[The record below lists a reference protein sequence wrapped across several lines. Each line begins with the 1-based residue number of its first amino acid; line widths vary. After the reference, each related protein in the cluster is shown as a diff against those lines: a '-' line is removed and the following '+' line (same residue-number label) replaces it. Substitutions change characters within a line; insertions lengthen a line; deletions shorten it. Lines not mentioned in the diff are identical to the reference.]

1 MNPLISLL
9 ITLTCEVALV
19 VVVGFVA
26 ERLLLSVR
34 DRRRLWCAVLIGV
47 GLLAAVELAGLRVVV
62 RRWASLGSLGTPRPS
77 EPRWVVTGVTG
88 AIHPRVIEPSNSAQE
103 ASTPTDL
110 PAPSRWTILLS
121 ALWLFGTIAIWVRS
135 GYQRRQ
141 LQRVV
146 RQSRRV
152 EVSAAREI
160 ARRLGLV
167 PERIQLCEA
176 ASFSGPV
183 AFGVFRPTVLLPCGF
198 VHRYGD
204 LELKVL
210 LAHELAHLAACD
222 PLWLAISDFLSGLLW
237 WHPAV
242 WWSRR
247 RLRATSEIAADEASC
262 LIPGG
267 RLALAEALVAFG
279 NRLAGETSPAGFGV
293 GGLKSDLATR
303 VTRLLAAPV
312 RASSRLM
319 TRVTVAGTFC
329 ALLAIGMAPW
339 PGNGAQPVVTAA
351 LESIGS
357 LASKPPR
364 ATKVTAEAKSESSQT
379 ASRVPGFEPG
389 ASDSNGQPP
398 SPRESLQSGES
409 KPANGGNQDGSNVD
423 STLPMALEGILVP
436 MFQIAEG
443 PLQDLAQRLQQ
454 TLRDADPH
462 KRNLRI
468 TVATQDLRIDQ
479 SILVGSG
486 PAVDLL
492 KFVADHCTPPVEW
505 ALHGNEIVFHKI
517 ASGKWPLRTQ
527 LHHVGVVE
535 LLAHIMGRLDKAG
548 DTPSD
553 INIQNEVRAFLS
565 EHGVEFPQKFD
576 SATGTPDLF
585 PPPDVKVEQDERAFF
600 LTYGNSLLVRA
611 SMPDQKRI
619 RRALLEHAASAM
631 PTTRAPVLTNAVDP
645 LPTKDR
651 RTLHTRLFQVDTQ
664 KFLGEIRSRRAKAG
678 HPSTGADVQAEVRD
692 FFVGQGVIALRFQT
706 FSGRDDFNPPADE
719 TAVFL
724 KQNQGIIFA
733 QASDPDFRLI
743 EQALLAMFQH
753 TQSGKT
759 EGASFVDPQLR
770 TVSDSTLSPLV
781 AVPSKP
787 PRATKVTA
795 EAKSESSQSA
805 SRVPGFEPGPS
816 ESNRQ
821 PPSPRE
827 FLQLGKT
834 NLAVGGNPDSSKEG
848 STPRTGLGEI
858 LVPTFQITKGPLQDS
873 VQRLQ
878 QILRDADP
886 HKRDLRITVAT
897 KDLRIRQQMLQTG
910 PVPADSL
917 LQEIANSCTIPV
929 EWTFHGNEIVF
940 DKIASGE
947 WPLTTRWYQ
956 VGPAKLLS
964 HIRGRLEKA
973 GGIVTDGNIQN
984 ETRTFL
990 AENGV
995 IIPKAFHSSGST
1007 DPVPPKGAKA
1017 LFLTKDGASLFVL
1030 ASVPDHIQIHRA
1042 LAVLQST
1049 SGTMPTTRAQVST
1062 DAVDAAPRKQ

>member
-9 ITLTCEVALV
+9 ITLACEVALV
-19 VVVGFVA
+19 VGVGFVA

-47 GLLAAVELAGLRVVV
+47 GLLAAVELAGLRVEV

-88 AIHPRVIEPSNSAQE
+88 AVRPRVIEPSNSAQE
-103 ASTPTDL
+103 AATPTDL
-110 PAPSRWTILLS
+110 PAPSRWTLLMS
-121 ALWLFGTIAIWVRS
+121 ALWLLGTIAIWVRS

-146 RQSRRV
+146 RQSHRV

-176 ASFSGPV
+176 AGFSGPV
-183 AFGVFRPTVLLPCGF
+183 AFGVFRPTVLLPSGF

-279 NRLAGETSPAGFGV
+279 NQLAGETSPAGFGV

-339 PGNGAQPVVTAA
+339 PGKGAQPVVTAA

-364 ATKVTAEAKSESSQT
+364 ATKV
-379 ASRVPGFEPG
+379 
-389 ASDSNGQPP
+389 
-398 SPRESLQSGES
+398 
-409 KPANGGNQDGSNVD
+409 
-423 STLPMALEGILVP
+423 
-436 MFQIAEG
+436 
-443 PLQDLAQRLQQ
+443 
-454 TLRDADPH
+454 
-462 KRNLRI
+462 
-468 TVATQDLRIDQ
+468 
-479 SILVGSG
+479 
-486 PAVDLL
+486 
-492 KFVADHCTPPVEW
+492 
-505 ALHGNEIVFHKI
+505 IV
-517 ASGKWPLRTQ
+517 
-527 LHHVGVVE
+527 
-535 LLAHIMGRLDKAG
+535 
-548 DTPSD
+548 
-553 INIQNEVRAFLS
+553 
-565 EHGVEFPQKFD
+565 
-576 SATGTPDLF
+576 
-585 PPPDVKVEQDERAFF
+585 
-600 LTYGNSLLVRA
+600 
-611 SMPDQKRI
+611 
-619 RRALLEHAASAM
+619 
-631 PTTRAPVLTNAVDP
+631 
-645 LPTKDR
+645 
-651 RTLHTRLFQVDTQ
+651 
-664 KFLGEIRSRRAKAG
+664 
-678 HPSTGADVQAEVRD
+678 
-692 FFVGQGVIALRFQT
+692 
-706 FSGRDDFNPPADE
+706 
-719 TAVFL
+719 
-724 KQNQGIIFA
+724 
-733 QASDPDFRLI
+733 
-743 EQALLAMFQH
+743 
-753 TQSGKT
+753 
-759 EGASFVDPQLR
+759 
-770 TVSDSTLSPLV
+770 
-781 AVPSKP
+781 
-787 PRATKVTA
+787 

-805 SRVPGFEPGPS
+805 SRVPGFDPGPS
-816 ESNRQ
+816 DSNRQ

-827 FLQLGKT
+827 SLQLGET
-834 NLAVGGNPDSSKEG
+834 NLAVGGNPDSAKEG

-858 LVPTFQITKGPLQDS
+858 LVPTFQITEGPLQDS

-897 KDLRIRQQMLQTG
+897 KDLRIRQQILQTG

-947 WPLTTRWYQ
+947 WPLTMRWYQ

-995 IIPKAFHSSGST
+995 IIPKAFHSPGST

-1017 LFLTKDGASLFVL
+1017 LFLTKDGASLFVV

-1049 SGTMPTTRAQVST
+1049 SGTMPTTRAPVPT
-1062 DAVDAAPRKQ
+1062 DAVDTAPRKQ

>member
-1 MNPLISLL
+1 MPDTFRDPSSPSCEPVLHLMNPLISLL
-9 ITLTCEVALV
+9 ITLACEVALV
-19 VVVGFVA
+19 VGVGFVA

-47 GLLAAVELAGLRVVV
+47 GLLAAVELAGLRIEI
-62 RRWASLGSLGTPRPS
+62 RRWANLGSFGTPRS
-77 EPRWVVTGVTG
+77 SDPRWVVTEVTG
-88 AIHPRVIEPSNSAQE
+88 AVRPMVIEPPYSVQE

-110 PAPSRWTILLS
+110 PAPSRWTLLLS
-121 ALWLFGTIAIWVRS
+121 VLWLLGTIAIWVRS

-141 LQRVV
+141 LQRLV
-146 RQSRRV
+146 RQSHRV

-176 ASFSGPV
+176 AGFLGPV

-204 LELKVL
+204 LEFKVL

-279 NRLAGETSPAGFGV
+279 NQLAGETSPAGFGV

-339 PGNGAQPVVTAA
+339 PGKGAQPVVTAA

-364 ATKVTAEAKSESSQT
+364 ATKV
-379 ASRVPGFEPG
+379 
-389 ASDSNGQPP
+389 
-398 SPRESLQSGES
+398 
-409 KPANGGNQDGSNVD
+409 
-423 STLPMALEGILVP
+423 
-436 MFQIAEG
+436 
-443 PLQDLAQRLQQ
+443 
-454 TLRDADPH
+454 
-462 KRNLRI
+462 
-468 TVATQDLRIDQ
+468 
-479 SILVGSG
+479 
-486 PAVDLL
+486 
-492 KFVADHCTPPVEW
+492 
-505 ALHGNEIVFHKI
+505 IV
-517 ASGKWPLRTQ
+517 
-527 LHHVGVVE
+527 
-535 LLAHIMGRLDKAG
+535 
-548 DTPSD
+548 
-553 INIQNEVRAFLS
+553 
-565 EHGVEFPQKFD
+565 
-576 SATGTPDLF
+576 
-585 PPPDVKVEQDERAFF
+585 
-600 LTYGNSLLVRA
+600 
-611 SMPDQKRI
+611 
-619 RRALLEHAASAM
+619 
-631 PTTRAPVLTNAVDP
+631 
-645 LPTKDR
+645 
-651 RTLHTRLFQVDTQ
+651 
-664 KFLGEIRSRRAKAG
+664 
-678 HPSTGADVQAEVRD
+678 
-692 FFVGQGVIALRFQT
+692 
-706 FSGRDDFNPPADE
+706 
-719 TAVFL
+719 
-724 KQNQGIIFA
+724 
-733 QASDPDFRLI
+733 
-743 EQALLAMFQH
+743 
-753 TQSGKT
+753 
-759 EGASFVDPQLR
+759 
-770 TVSDSTLSPLV
+770 
-781 AVPSKP
+781 
-787 PRATKVTA
+787 

-805 SRVPGFEPGPS
+805 SRVPGFDPGPS
-816 ESNRQ
+816 DSNRQ

-827 FLQLGKT
+827 SLQLGET
-834 NLAVGGNPDSSKEG
+834 NLAVGGNPDSAKEG

-858 LVPTFQITKGPLQDS
+858 LVPTFQITEGPLQDS

-897 KDLRIRQQMLQTG
+897 KDLRIRQQILQTG

-947 WPLTTRWYQ
+947 WPLTMRWYQ

-995 IIPKAFHSSGST
+995 IIPKAFHSPGST

-1017 LFLTKDGASLFVL
+1017 LFLTKDGASLFVV

-1049 SGTMPTTRAQVST
+1049 SGTMPTTRAPVPT
-1062 DAVDAAPRKQ
+1062 DAVDTAPRKQ

>member
-19 VVVGFVA
+19 VGVGFVA
-26 ERLLLSVR
+26 ERLLHSVR

-47 GLLAAVELAGLRVVV
+47 GLLAAVEFAGLRVEV

-88 AIHPRVIEPSNSAQE
+88 AARPRVIELSNSAQE

-110 PAPSRWTILLS
+110 PAPSRWTLLLS
-121 ALWLFGTIAIWVRS
+121 ALWLLGTIAIWVRS

-146 RQSRRV
+146 RQSHRV

-279 NRLAGETSPAGFGV
+279 NQLAGETSPAGFGV

-312 RASSRLM
+312 CPSSRLM

-339 PGNGAQPVVTAA
+339 PGKGAQPVVTAA

-364 ATKVTAEAKSESSQT
+364 ATKVIAEAKSESSQT

-389 ASDSNGQPP
+389 PSDSNGQPP
-398 SPRESLQSGES
+398 SPRES
-409 KPANGGNQDGSNVD
+409 
-423 STLPMALEGILVP
+423 
-436 MFQIAEG
+436 
-443 PLQDLAQRLQQ
+443 
-454 TLRDADPH
+454 
-462 KRNLRI
+462 
-468 TVATQDLRIDQ
+468 
-479 SILVGSG
+479 
-486 PAVDLL
+486 
-492 KFVADHCTPPVEW
+492 
-505 ALHGNEIVFHKI
+505 
-517 ASGKWPLRTQ
+517 
-527 LHHVGVVE
+527 
-535 LLAHIMGRLDKAG
+535 
-548 DTPSD
+548 
-553 INIQNEVRAFLS
+553 
-565 EHGVEFPQKFD
+565 
-576 SATGTPDLF
+576 
-585 PPPDVKVEQDERAFF
+585 
-600 LTYGNSLLVRA
+600 
-611 SMPDQKRI
+611 
-619 RRALLEHAASAM
+619 
-631 PTTRAPVLTNAVDP
+631 
-645 LPTKDR
+645 
-651 RTLHTRLFQVDTQ
+651 
-664 KFLGEIRSRRAKAG
+664 
-678 HPSTGADVQAEVRD
+678 
-692 FFVGQGVIALRFQT
+692 
-706 FSGRDDFNPPADE
+706 
-719 TAVFL
+719 
-724 KQNQGIIFA
+724 
-733 QASDPDFRLI
+733 
-743 EQALLAMFQH
+743 
-753 TQSGKT
+753 
-759 EGASFVDPQLR
+759 
-770 TVSDSTLSPLV
+770 
-781 AVPSKP
+781 
-787 PRATKVTA
+787 
-795 EAKSESSQSA
+795 
-805 SRVPGFEPGPS
+805 
-816 ESNRQ
+816 
-821 PPSPRE
+821 
-827 FLQLGKT
+827 LQLGKT
-834 NLAVGGNPDSSKEG
+834 NLAVGGNPDSAKEG

-858 LVPTFQITKGPLQDS
+858 LVPTFQITEGPLQDS

-940 DKIASGE
+940 DRIASGE

-964 HIRGRLEKA
+964 HIRDRLEKA

-1007 DPVPPKGAKA
+1007 DPVPRKGAKA

-1030 ASVPDHIQIHRA
+1030 ASVPDHIQIQRA

>member
-9 ITLTCEVALV
+9 ITLACEVALV
-19 VVVGFVA
+19 VGVGFVA

-47 GLLAAVELAGLRVVV
+47 GLLAAVDLAGLRIEI
-62 RRWASLGSLGTPRPS
+62 RRWANLGSFGTPRS
-77 EPRWVVTGVTG
+77 SDPRWVVTEVTG
-88 AIHPRVIEPSNSAQE
+88 AVRPMVIEPPYSVQE

-110 PAPSRWTILLS
+110 PAPSRWTLLLS
-121 ALWLFGTIAIWVRS
+121 VLWLLGTIAIWVRS
-135 GYQRRQ
+135 GYQRRR
-141 LQRVV
+141 LQRLV
-146 RQSRRV
+146 RQSHRV

-176 ASFSGPV
+176 AGFLGPV

-204 LELKVL
+204 LEFKVL

-279 NRLAGETSPAGFGV
+279 NQLAGETSPAGFGV

-339 PGNGAQPVVTAA
+339 PGKGAQPVVTAA

-364 ATKVTAEAKSESSQT
+364 ATKV
-379 ASRVPGFEPG
+379 
-389 ASDSNGQPP
+389 
-398 SPRESLQSGES
+398 
-409 KPANGGNQDGSNVD
+409 
-423 STLPMALEGILVP
+423 
-436 MFQIAEG
+436 
-443 PLQDLAQRLQQ
+443 
-454 TLRDADPH
+454 
-462 KRNLRI
+462 
-468 TVATQDLRIDQ
+468 
-479 SILVGSG
+479 
-486 PAVDLL
+486 
-492 KFVADHCTPPVEW
+492 
-505 ALHGNEIVFHKI
+505 IV
-517 ASGKWPLRTQ
+517 
-527 LHHVGVVE
+527 
-535 LLAHIMGRLDKAG
+535 
-548 DTPSD
+548 
-553 INIQNEVRAFLS
+553 
-565 EHGVEFPQKFD
+565 
-576 SATGTPDLF
+576 
-585 PPPDVKVEQDERAFF
+585 
-600 LTYGNSLLVRA
+600 
-611 SMPDQKRI
+611 
-619 RRALLEHAASAM
+619 
-631 PTTRAPVLTNAVDP
+631 
-645 LPTKDR
+645 
-651 RTLHTRLFQVDTQ
+651 
-664 KFLGEIRSRRAKAG
+664 
-678 HPSTGADVQAEVRD
+678 
-692 FFVGQGVIALRFQT
+692 
-706 FSGRDDFNPPADE
+706 
-719 TAVFL
+719 
-724 KQNQGIIFA
+724 
-733 QASDPDFRLI
+733 
-743 EQALLAMFQH
+743 
-753 TQSGKT
+753 
-759 EGASFVDPQLR
+759 
-770 TVSDSTLSPLV
+770 
-781 AVPSKP
+781 
-787 PRATKVTA
+787 

-805 SRVPGFEPGPS
+805 SRVPGFDPGPS
-816 ESNRQ
+816 DSNRQ

-827 FLQLGKT
+827 SLQLGET
-834 NLAVGGNPDSSKEG
+834 NLAVGGNPDSAKEG

-858 LVPTFQITKGPLQDS
+858 LVPTFQITEGPLQDS

-878 QILRDADP
+878 QILRDADS

-897 KDLRIRQQMLQTG
+897 KDLRIRQQILQTG

-947 WPLTTRWYQ
+947 WPLTMRWYQ

-964 HIRGRLEKA
+964 NIRGRLEKA

-995 IIPKAFHSSGST
+995 IIPKAFHSPGST

-1017 LFLTKDGASLFVL
+1017 LFLTKDGASLFVV

-1042 LAVLQST
+1042 LAVLQSN
-1049 SGTMPTTRAQVST
+1049 SGTMPTTRAPVPT
-1062 DAVDAAPRKQ
+1062 DADDTETRKQ

>member
-9 ITLTCEVALV
+9 ITLACEVALV
-19 VVVGFVA
+19 VGVGFVA

-47 GLLAAVELAGLRVVV
+47 GLLAAVELAGLRIEI
-62 RRWASLGSLGTPRPS
+62 RRWANLGSFGTPRS
-77 EPRWVVTGVTG
+77 SDPRWVVTEVTG
-88 AIHPRVIEPSNSAQE
+88 AVRPMVIEPPYSVQE

-110 PAPSRWTILLS
+110 PAPSRWTLLLS
-121 ALWLFGTIAIWVRS
+121 VLWLLGTIAIWVRS

-141 LQRVV
+141 LQRLV
-146 RQSRRV
+146 RQSHRV

-176 ASFSGPV
+176 VGFLGPV

-204 LELKVL
+204 LEFKVL

-279 NRLAGETSPAGFGV
+279 NQLAGETSPAGFGV

-339 PGNGAQPVVTAA
+339 PGKGAQPVVTAA

-364 ATKVTAEAKSESSQT
+364 ATKV
-379 ASRVPGFEPG
+379 
-389 ASDSNGQPP
+389 
-398 SPRESLQSGES
+398 
-409 KPANGGNQDGSNVD
+409 
-423 STLPMALEGILVP
+423 
-436 MFQIAEG
+436 
-443 PLQDLAQRLQQ
+443 
-454 TLRDADPH
+454 
-462 KRNLRI
+462 
-468 TVATQDLRIDQ
+468 
-479 SILVGSG
+479 
-486 PAVDLL
+486 
-492 KFVADHCTPPVEW
+492 
-505 ALHGNEIVFHKI
+505 IV
-517 ASGKWPLRTQ
+517 
-527 LHHVGVVE
+527 
-535 LLAHIMGRLDKAG
+535 
-548 DTPSD
+548 
-553 INIQNEVRAFLS
+553 
-565 EHGVEFPQKFD
+565 
-576 SATGTPDLF
+576 
-585 PPPDVKVEQDERAFF
+585 
-600 LTYGNSLLVRA
+600 
-611 SMPDQKRI
+611 
-619 RRALLEHAASAM
+619 
-631 PTTRAPVLTNAVDP
+631 
-645 LPTKDR
+645 
-651 RTLHTRLFQVDTQ
+651 
-664 KFLGEIRSRRAKAG
+664 
-678 HPSTGADVQAEVRD
+678 
-692 FFVGQGVIALRFQT
+692 
-706 FSGRDDFNPPADE
+706 
-719 TAVFL
+719 
-724 KQNQGIIFA
+724 
-733 QASDPDFRLI
+733 
-743 EQALLAMFQH
+743 
-753 TQSGKT
+753 
-759 EGASFVDPQLR
+759 
-770 TVSDSTLSPLV
+770 
-781 AVPSKP
+781 
-787 PRATKVTA
+787 

-805 SRVPGFEPGPS
+805 SRVPGFDPGPS
-816 ESNRQ
+816 DSNWQ

-827 FLQLGKT
+827 SLQLGKT
-834 NLAVGGNPDSSKEG
+834 NLAVGGNPDSAKEG

-858 LVPTFQITKGPLQDS
+858 LVPTFQITEGPLQDS

-886 HKRDLRITVAT
+886 HKRDFRITVAT

-1042 LAVLQST
+1042 LAVLQSA
-1049 SGTMPTTRAQVST
+1049 SSTMPTTRAQVST

>member
-19 VVVGFVA
+19 VGVGFVA
-26 ERLLLSVR
+26 ERLLHSVR

-47 GLLAAVELAGLRVVV
+47 GLLAAVELAGLRVEV
-62 RRWASLGSLGTPRPS
+62 RRWANLGSFGTPRS
-77 EPRWVVTGVTG
+77 SDPRWVVTEVTG
-88 AIHPRVIEPSNSAQE
+88 AVRPMVIEPPYSVQE

-110 PAPSRWTILLS
+110 AAASRWTLLLS
-121 ALWLFGTIAIWVRS
+121 ALWLLGTIAIWVRS

-146 RQSRRV
+146 RQSHRV

-176 ASFSGPV
+176 AGFLGPV
-183 AFGVFRPTVLLPCGF
+183 AFGVFSPTVLLPCRF

-279 NRLAGETSPAGFGV
+279 NQLAGETSPAGFGV

-339 PGNGAQPVVTAA
+339 PGKGAQPVVTAA

-364 ATKVTAEAKSESSQT
+364 ATKV
-379 ASRVPGFEPG
+379 
-389 ASDSNGQPP
+389 
-398 SPRESLQSGES
+398 
-409 KPANGGNQDGSNVD
+409 
-423 STLPMALEGILVP
+423 
-436 MFQIAEG
+436 
-443 PLQDLAQRLQQ
+443 
-454 TLRDADPH
+454 
-462 KRNLRI
+462 
-468 TVATQDLRIDQ
+468 
-479 SILVGSG
+479 
-486 PAVDLL
+486 
-492 KFVADHCTPPVEW
+492 
-505 ALHGNEIVFHKI
+505 IV
-517 ASGKWPLRTQ
+517 
-527 LHHVGVVE
+527 
-535 LLAHIMGRLDKAG
+535 
-548 DTPSD
+548 
-553 INIQNEVRAFLS
+553 
-565 EHGVEFPQKFD
+565 
-576 SATGTPDLF
+576 
-585 PPPDVKVEQDERAFF
+585 
-600 LTYGNSLLVRA
+600 
-611 SMPDQKRI
+611 
-619 RRALLEHAASAM
+619 
-631 PTTRAPVLTNAVDP
+631 
-645 LPTKDR
+645 
-651 RTLHTRLFQVDTQ
+651 
-664 KFLGEIRSRRAKAG
+664 
-678 HPSTGADVQAEVRD
+678 
-692 FFVGQGVIALRFQT
+692 
-706 FSGRDDFNPPADE
+706 
-719 TAVFL
+719 
-724 KQNQGIIFA
+724 
-733 QASDPDFRLI
+733 
-743 EQALLAMFQH
+743 
-753 TQSGKT
+753 
-759 EGASFVDPQLR
+759 
-770 TVSDSTLSPLV
+770 
-781 AVPSKP
+781 
-787 PRATKVTA
+787 

-805 SRVPGFEPGPS
+805 SHVPGFDPGPS
-816 ESNRQ
+816 DSNRQ

-827 FLQLGKT
+827 SLQLGET
-834 NLAVGGNPDSSKEG
+834 NLAVGGNPDSAKEG

-858 LVPTFQITKGPLQDS
+858 LVPTFQITEGPLQDS

-878 QILRDADP
+878 QILRDADS

-897 KDLRIRQQMLQTG
+897 KDLRIRQQILQTG

-947 WPLTTRWYQ
+947 WPLTMRWYQ

-995 IIPKAFHSSGST
+995 IIPKAFHSPGST

-1017 LFLTKDGASLFVL
+1017 LFLTKDGASLFVV

>member
-1 MNPLISLL
+1 
-9 ITLTCEVALV
+9 
-19 VVVGFVA
+19 
-26 ERLLLSVR
+26 
-34 DRRRLWCAVLIGV
+34 
-47 GLLAAVELAGLRVVV
+47 
-62 RRWASLGSLGTPRPS
+62 
-77 EPRWVVTGVTG
+77 VVTGVTG
-88 AIHPRVIEPSNSAQE
+88 AARPRVIELSNSAQE

-110 PAPSRWTILLS
+110 PAPSRWTLLLS
-121 ALWLFGTIAIWVRS
+121 ALWLLGTIAIWVRS

-146 RQSRRV
+146 RQSHRV

-176 ASFSGPV
+176 AGFSGPV

-247 RLRATSEIAADEASC
+247 RLRSTSEIAADEASC

-339 PGNGAQPVVTAA
+339 PGKGAQPVVTAA

-357 LASKPPR
+357 PASKPPR
-364 ATKVTAEAKSESSQT
+364 ASKV
-379 ASRVPGFEPG
+379 
-389 ASDSNGQPP
+389 
-398 SPRESLQSGES
+398 
-409 KPANGGNQDGSNVD
+409 
-423 STLPMALEGILVP
+423 
-436 MFQIAEG
+436 
-443 PLQDLAQRLQQ
+443 
-454 TLRDADPH
+454 
-462 KRNLRI
+462 
-468 TVATQDLRIDQ
+468 
-479 SILVGSG
+479 
-486 PAVDLL
+486 
-492 KFVADHCTPPVEW
+492 
-505 ALHGNEIVFHKI
+505 IV
-517 ASGKWPLRTQ
+517 
-527 LHHVGVVE
+527 
-535 LLAHIMGRLDKAG
+535 
-548 DTPSD
+548 
-553 INIQNEVRAFLS
+553 
-565 EHGVEFPQKFD
+565 
-576 SATGTPDLF
+576 
-585 PPPDVKVEQDERAFF
+585 
-600 LTYGNSLLVRA
+600 
-611 SMPDQKRI
+611 
-619 RRALLEHAASAM
+619 
-631 PTTRAPVLTNAVDP
+631 
-645 LPTKDR
+645 
-651 RTLHTRLFQVDTQ
+651 
-664 KFLGEIRSRRAKAG
+664 
-678 HPSTGADVQAEVRD
+678 
-692 FFVGQGVIALRFQT
+692 
-706 FSGRDDFNPPADE
+706 
-719 TAVFL
+719 
-724 KQNQGIIFA
+724 
-733 QASDPDFRLI
+733 
-743 EQALLAMFQH
+743 
-753 TQSGKT
+753 
-759 EGASFVDPQLR
+759 
-770 TVSDSTLSPLV
+770 
-781 AVPSKP
+781 
-787 PRATKVTA
+787 

-805 SRVPGFEPGPS
+805 SRVPGFEPSPTDSKG
-816 ESNRQ
+816 Q

-827 FLQLGKT
+827 SLQLGKT
-834 NLAVGGNPDSSKEG
+834 NQAVGGNPDSAREG

-858 LVPTFQITKGPLQDS
+858 LVPTFQITEGPLQDS

-917 LQEIANSCTIPV
+917 LQEVANSCTIPV

-1007 DPVPPKGAKA
+1007 DPIPPKGAKA

-1030 ASVPDHIQIHRA
+1030 ASVPDHIQIQRA